1 MPTEPAIVVK
11 NLSRHF
17 GDFKAMDHI
26 SFEVHRGEVFG
37 FLGPAALVWGA
48 PDGKPGGVRKQS
60 FTLEYM

>member
-1 MPTEPAIVVK
+1 
-11 NLSRHF
+11 
-17 GDFKAMDHI
+17 MDHI